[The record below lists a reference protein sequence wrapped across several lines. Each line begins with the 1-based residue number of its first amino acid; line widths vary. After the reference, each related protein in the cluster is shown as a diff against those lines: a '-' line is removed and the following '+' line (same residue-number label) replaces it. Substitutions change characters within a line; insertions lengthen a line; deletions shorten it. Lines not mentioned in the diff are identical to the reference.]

1 MSTQIK
7 KEKKSLEKKETRFFS
22 GEGRV
27 YISAS
32 FNNTLVTITDEKS
45 RPLAWTS
52 CGRLGFKGTRKSTP
66 YAANSTLEAAIELIK
81 KLGIKRVEV
90 YIKGPGPGRDSA
102 LKILGAGREIDLL
115 SISDV
120 TPIPHNGPRPPK
132 RRRV

>member
-1 MSTQIK
+1 MDKKGK
-7 KEKKSLEKKETRFFS
+7 KEVKKKEIRSMS

-27 YISAS
+27 YVNAS
-32 FNNTLVTITDEKS
+32 FNNTLVTITDEKG
-45 RPLAWTS
+45 RPMSWTS

-66 YAANSTLEAAIELIK
+66 YAANSTLETAIEIMK
-81 KLGIKRVEV
+81 KIGIRRVRV
-90 YIKGPGPGRDSA
+90 FIKGPGPGRDSA
-102 LKILGAGREIDLL
+102 LKILGAKREVDLI

>member
-1 MSTQIK
+1 MST
-7 KEKKSLEKKETRFFS
+7 KEKKEIKKKEIRSRS

-27 YISAS
+27 YVSAS
-32 FNNTLVTITDEKS
+32 FNNTLVTVTDEKGN
-45 RPLAWTS
+45 PLSWTS
-52 CGRLGFKGTRKSTP
+52 CGRLGFRGTRKSTP
-66 YAANSTLEAAIELIK
+66 YAANSALESTVDIIK
-81 KLGIKRVEV
+81 KLGIQRIKV

-102 LKILGAGREIDLL
+102 LKILGAQRDMDLL

>member
-1 MSTQIK
+1 MNKQNK
-7 KEKKSLEKKETRFFS
+7 KEVRSFS
-22 GEGRV
+22 GEGKV

-45 RPLAWTS
+45 RPLGWTS

-66 YAANSTLEAAIELIK
+66 YAANSTLDSAIELIK
-81 KLGIKRVEV
+81 KLGIRKIEV
-90 YIKGPGPGRDSA
+90 YIKGPGPGRDAA
-102 LKILGAGREIDLL
+102 LKILGAKREVDLL
-115 SISDV
+115 SISDI